1 MKISLSRRSKR
12 ANDSHYHTLA
22 KRHGPPILRR
32 ILHHGVDNPFV
43 PMDVDPDDPVKI
55 NNFQLSVP
63 GMMFL
68 VVKGSL
74 AVQTRPKLPGL
85 GASRQLFYHHS
96 QNKLS
101 GSQHCT
107 RWKGVLDSVG
117 S

>member
-43 PMDVDPDDPVKI
+43 PMDVDPDDPE
-55 NNFQLSVP
+55 LSAFSSWNDVSS
-63 GMMFL
+63 GEGF
-68 VVKGSL
+68 VGSPNTPEI
-74 AVQTRPKLPGL
+74 ARV
-85 GASRQLFYHHS
+85 GASQQLFYHHS